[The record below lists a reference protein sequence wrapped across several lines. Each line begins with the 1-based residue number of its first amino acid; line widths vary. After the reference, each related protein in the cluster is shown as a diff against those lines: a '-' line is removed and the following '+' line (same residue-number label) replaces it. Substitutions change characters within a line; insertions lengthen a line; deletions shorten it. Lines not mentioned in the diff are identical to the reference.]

1 MTILVHASPL
11 ANTTLPLMFL
21 GPSKQQRTPDTSP
34 PHAFDAGPYSRATR
48 PSLTGLGEDDREEPN
63 PEDQMTAPEQGNP
76 LAAVPVV
83 DVHPSGTFKYI
94 LARISL
100 NGASKNVVRA
110 SRHFD
115 LHVDNFEALRMEIA
129 PTGAVAAM
137 LGGGRITHDTDSVN
151 VYGISGR

>member
-1 MTILVHASPL
+1 MNLIH
-11 ANTTLPLMFL
+11 N
-21 GPSKQQRTPDTSP
+21 PSD
-34 PHAFDAGPYSRATR
+34 DY
-48 PSLTGLGEDDREEPN
+48 LGLGEDDREEPN

-151 VYGISGR
+151 VYGYSATFGRCETCNSIAAKILACPTCANGVGSKSITWTNTGY